1 MKVGLITVDEVVVWL
16 WLSRECIRYC
26 SCWCCCRSKVKQIQ
40 ELLSQ
45 NPSFALRDVR
55 NPVTAQPSQA
65 VAGSSKF
72 LKRASD
78 EVHKCVTYVSF
89 ATAVDSSEEKWKH

>member
-1 MKVGLITVDEVVVWL
+1 M
-16 WLSRECIRYC
+16 
-26 SCWCCCRSKVKQIQ
+26 KQIQ

-45 NPSFALRDVR
+45 NPSFALRDVTK
-55 NPVTAQPSQA
+55 PVTAQPSQA

-78 EVHKCVTYVSF
+78 EVHKYVTYVSF
-89 ATAVDSSEEKWKH
+89 VTAVEGERGKTETLTDLSVL